1 MAADPNLFFQKI
13 SFKVNNWKGCKR
25 GLFARQIR
33 QNYPMP
39 KEVSQSTPDLNFIG
53 LVEGQS
59 IFNRRKSSVEWSKVK
74 LDSHIIPK
82 DKI

>member
-13 SFKVNNWKGCKR
+13 SFKVNNWKGRKR
-25 GLFARQIR
+25 GLFAR

-39 KEVSQSTPDLNFIG
+39 KEVSQSTPDLNFISI
-53 LVEGQS
+53 VEGQS

-74 LDSHIIPK
+74 T
-82 DKI
+82 